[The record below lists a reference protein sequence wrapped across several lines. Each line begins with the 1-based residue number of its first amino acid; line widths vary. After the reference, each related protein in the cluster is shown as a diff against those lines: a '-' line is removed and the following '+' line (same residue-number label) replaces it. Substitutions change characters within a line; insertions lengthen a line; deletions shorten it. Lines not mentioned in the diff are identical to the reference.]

1 MIPVRVVIAV
11 VILLVI
17 QDAMTVSQV
26 MALALDIPAMF
37 VMRLVTT
44 TTLPQ
49 AR

>member
-1 MIPVRVVIAV
+1 MIAV

-17 QDAMTVSQV
+17 LGAMIVSQAMV
-26 MALALDIPAMF
+26 LALDIPAMF

-49 AR
+49 VR